1 MSHRFCL
8 LGQSYEHIS
17 APRPSVAVL
26 SRKPG
31 PRPLSLLSQTEVSLA
46 RMGCVPSIAGP
57 LTLPLPL
64 GAPASG
70 PVQGPGDPPSQPEKA
85 PAPPLCPVG
94 CHRPFLTG
102 VSCAPLEAPSGTLA
116 LHLHHSLIPA
126 CVLQLMEQ
134 RPSVCWGGEAM
145 PEPPLVT
152 GQPGTDLESCL
163 PLPVL
168 GTQAPWYPWA
178 LGSEGSAPGPAGWL
192 RLLNVLV
199 PGSAAQ
205 EHVPEPPPKV
215 TCGPPATS
223 GHRGGRA
230 RSHMPLPSWRAT
242 LQI

>member
-1 MSHRFCL
+1 MVASAKERNKPDREGAGYRGRGAGIEGEGAGIERGHCVSVEGCSRTWAYTQGEQALKGGTVSHRFCL

-102 VSCAPLEAPSGTLA
+102 VSCAPLEAPPGTLA

-152 GQPGTDLESCL
+152 D
-163 PLPVL
+163 
-168 GTQAPWYPWA
+168 
-178 LGSEGSAPGPAGWL
+178 
-192 RLLNVLV
+192 
-199 PGSAAQ
+199 
-205 EHVPEPPPKV
+205 
-215 TCGPPATS
+215 
-223 GHRGGRA
+223 
-230 RSHMPLPSWRAT
+230 
-242 LQI
+242 